1 MYNKIWLSF
10 VQVPRFT
17 FFIPPHFGRLV
28 FELLVFWGPTDYV
41 YKIWLCLIQG
51 PSFSLFDPTN
61 PILGG

>member
-41 YKIWLCLIQG
+41 YKIWLCLVQG
-51 PSFSLFDPTN
+51 P
-61 PILGG
+61 